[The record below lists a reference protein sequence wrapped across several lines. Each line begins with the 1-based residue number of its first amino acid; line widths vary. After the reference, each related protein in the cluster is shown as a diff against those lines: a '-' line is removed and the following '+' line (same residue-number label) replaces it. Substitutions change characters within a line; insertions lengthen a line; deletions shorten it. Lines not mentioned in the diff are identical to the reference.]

1 MTGLKTLFVVSLAA
15 SLLMIGVGM
24 IVALLPMRVLTLS
37 GSLQDVGYIASYFAI
52 SYLLI
57 QLPIGSLA
65 DRFGA
70 KGFLIFGYLACTV
83 SGIIF
88 FYALSP
94 ETIFAGRFIQ
104 GIGEAP
110 IWALGPALLSLT
122 YPNAKGRV
130 IGIYNASIHAGLTIG
145 PLLGM
150 AFFSGSANN
159 IPFLLFAGLCLVG
172 TIIIS
177 LLLPAVRPSANAV
190 ITKAPSTR
198 DMIKL
203 LSFSGPLFALT
214 GILLYGACYG
224 IFITVLPASL
234 SLSKGFDGVNIGIY
248 FALFYVA
255 ISISQLIVGPLTDR
269 HGRHI
274 YMIAGLAMAA
284 LGIAGFNLFVLP
296 FVYLPLTFASFGLGV
311 FCVSSMAYLNECVPD
326 KLKATISS
334 SYYLAWGL
342 GYFLGPL
349 LIGWIGETEHLDHA
363 YYILAL
369 LIGLQT
375 IALHTTKR
383 ENI

>member
-1 MTGLKTLFVVSLAA
+1 MTGLKTLFVVSFAA

-24 IVALLPMRVLTLS
+24 IVALLPLRVLAFS
-37 GSLQDVGYIASYFAI
+37 GSLQEVGYIASYFAI

-70 KGFLIFGYLACTV
+70 KGFLISGYLVCTV

-145 PLLGM
+145 PLLVM
-150 AFFSGSANN
+150 AFFSSSASN
-159 IPFLLFAGLCLVG
+159 IPFLLFAGLCLIG
-172 TIIIS
+172 TIIIA

-190 ITKAPSTR
+190 IAKAPSTR
-198 DMIKL
+198 DIIKL
-203 LSFSGPLFALT
+203 LSFRGPLFALT

-234 SLSKGFDGVNIGIY
+234 SLSKGFDGIDIGIY

-255 ISISQLIVGPLTDR
+255 ISVSQLIVGPLTDR
-269 HGRHI
+269 HGRHV

-296 FVYLPLTFASFGLGV
+296 LVYLPLTFASFGLGV

-326 KLKATISS
+326 KLKATISC

-349 LIGWIGETEHLDHA
+349 LIGWMGETEHLGQA

-375 IALHTTKR
+375 IALHTIKKGS
-383 ENI
+383 I